1 MDWLQYPLAFLL
13 LLGVIV
19 VIHEFGHFIVARR
32 SGVHVVRFS
41 VGFGRPLMR
50 WSDRHGTEFVL
61 AAIPFGG
68 YVQMFDDRDP
78 VVNAE
83 AVEGSVP
90 KDALGYTH
98 LSPLW
103 RIAISLAGPVANFI
117 LAIVIY
123 AGLFMVGTLQF
134 TPTFAGAEPGSVLD
148 QAEVVAPFEVV
159 TVDGA
164 TVQNYQDIA
173 MELGDRLGES
183 GDIVL
188 GIVDLASNRASDVS
202 LPITNWHQGVGE
214 PDLFGS
220 LDLKPIRLSV
230 VGQVVEGSAAA
241 RAGLQSGDW
250 IVGGD
255 GEPVSRWSDWVSY
268 IVNSPG
274 RELVFEVR
282 REGRTVF
289 MTVVPEAHTVDDG
302 STIGRLGVA
311 PVREKVQYGLFK
323 AIQLGAAKTWDMTVM
338 TLSMMKK
345 MIVGSVSAENLVG
358 PVGIVKIAG
367 DSVRVGWQ
375 FFLNIMALMSVSLGV
390 LNLLPIPML
399 DGGHVVFTTLEM
411 LRGKPLSERLQMSV
425 MQIGILLLGAVMIFV
440 TYNDLARLL

>member
-1 MDWLQYPLAFLL
+1 MA
-13 LLGVIV
+13 
-19 VIHEFGHFIVARR
+19 
-32 SGVHVVRFS
+32 
-41 VGFGRPLMR
+41 
-50 WSDRHGTEFVL
+50 
-61 AAIPFGG
+61 
-68 YVQMFDDRDP
+68 
-78 VVNAE
+78 
-83 AVEGSVP
+83 
-90 KDALGYTH
+90 
-98 LSPLW
+98 
-103 RIAISLAGPVANFI
+103 
-117 LAIVIY
+117 
-123 AGLFMVGTLQF
+123 GTLQF
-134 TPTFAGAEPGSVLD
+134 TPTFSGAKPGSVLA
-148 QAEVVAPFEVV
+148 QTELAAPFEVV
-159 TVDGA
+159 SVDGVS
-164 TVQNYQDIA
+164 VQNYQDIA
-173 MELGDRLGES
+173 MGLGDRLGES

-188 GIVDLASNRASDVS
+188 GIVDLASNRSSDVS

-220 LDLKPIRLSV
+220 LGLRPMRPSV

-250 IVGGD
+250 IVGVD
-255 GEPVSRWSDWVSY
+255 GEPVSQWTDWVSY
-268 IVNSPG
+268 IVNSPD
-274 RELVFEVR
+274 RELLFEVR
-282 REGRTVF
+282 REGRTLF
-289 MTVVPEAHTVDDG
+289 IRVVPEAFTVDDG

-311 PVREKVQYGLFK
+311 PVREKVQYGVFK
-323 AIQLGAAKTWDMTVM
+323 AIQLGAVKTWDMTVM

>member
-19 VIHEFGHFIVARR
+19 VFHEFGHFIVARR

-41 VGFGRPLMR
+41 VGFGRPLLR
-50 WSDRHGTEFVL
+50 WSDRYGTEFVL

-68 YVQMFDDRDP
+68 YVQMYDDRDP
-78 VVNAE
+78 VINAE

-90 KDALGYTH
+90 PNALGYTH

-103 RIAISLAGPVANFI
+103 RIAISLAGPIANFI
-117 LAIVIY
+117 LAIAIY
-123 AGLFMVGTLQF
+123 AALFMAGSLQF
-134 TPTFAGAEPGSVLD
+134 TPTFAGAEPGSAL
-148 QAEVVAPFEVV
+148 AETKLMSPFEVV
-159 TVDGA
+159 AVDGA
-164 TVQNYQDIA
+164 SVQNYQDIA
-173 MELGDRLGES
+173 MGLGNRLGES

-188 GIVDLASNRASDVS
+188 GVVDLASAQASEVS
-202 LPITNWHQGVGE
+202 LQITNWHQGVGE

-220 LDLKPIRLSV
+220 LGLRPIRLSV
-230 VGQVVEGSAAA
+230 VGQVVAESAAA
-241 RAGLQSGDW
+241 KAGLQPGDW
-250 IVGGD
+250 IVGVNGQ
-255 GEPVSRWSDWVSY
+255 PVSQWSDWVSH

-274 RELVFEVR
+274 RELTFEVL
-282 REGRTVF
+282 REGRTLFVRA
-289 MTVVPEAHTVDDG
+289 VPEEVTAVDG
-302 STIGRLGVA
+302 STAGRLGVA
-311 PVREKVQYGLFK
+311 PVREKVQYGAFK
-323 AIQLGAAKTWDMTVM
+323 ATQLGAAKTWDMTVM

-345 MIVGSVSAENLVG
+345 MIAGSVSAENLVG

-411 LRGKPLSERLQMSV
+411 LRGKPLSDRLQMSV
-425 MQIGILLLGAVMIFV
+425 MQIGIILLGAVMIFV